1 MCSQGRGAVPWH
13 GENEWKQLSGVHIQS
28 SCRFSNWFNQ
38 KALAGF
44 LSSFFFNDTATPEI
58 YTLSLHDA
66 LPIYALHRLR
76 ALGVVLVEVDVPGVV
91 TLDQQA
97 GFPIALFEANLDIP
111 AYLAAEG
118 NGITFDDIQRQ
129 IASPDVAGAIAAAR
143 GGAIPQAVYEHALN
157 VVRPELQALYAS
169 YFADNGVA
177 AMVFPTTVLPARP
190 IGQDQTVEL
199 NGRQVDTFTTYIR
212 SEER

>member
-1 MCSQGRGAVPWH
+1 MGRTVADVALLDAVEPLTTPARPARLRGLRPGGRRNPFWQDL
-13 GENEWKQLSGVHIQS
+13 GREV
-28 SCRFSNWFNQ
+28 
-38 KALAGF
+38 AAGME
-44 LSSFFFNDTATPEI
+44 A
-58 YTLSLHDA
+58 A
-66 LPIYALHRLR
+66 LPRLR

-143 GGAIPQAVYEHALN
+143 GGAIPQAVYERALN

-177 AMVFPTTVLPARP
+177 AMCSPPPCRPRAPPARA
-190 IGQDQTVEL
+190 T
-199 NGRQVDTFTTYIR
+199 
-212 SEER
+212 